1 MIATIYAAYKQGVDA
16 KVFTE
21 PDDFNL
27 NKKSG
32 IKNKNKINYKN
43 KEVRSLSAV
52 LQKSAEKAWEPT
64 TLPQKPG

>member
-27 NKKSG
+27 NKKPG
-32 IKNKNKINYKN
+32 IKNNKNKINYKN

-52 LQKSAEKAWEPT
+52 LQKSAEKA
-64 TLPQKPG
+64 

>member
-1 MIATIYAAYKQGVDA
+1 MIATIYAAYKQDVDA

-27 NKKSG
+27 NKKSE

-52 LQKSAEKAWEPT
+52 LQKSAEKA
-64 TLPQKPG
+64 

>member
-32 IKNKNKINYKN
+32 IKNNKNKINYKN

-52 LQKSAEKAWEPT
+52 LQKSAEKA
-64 TLPQKPG
+64 

>member
-1 MIATIYAAYKQGVDA
+1 MIATIYTAYKQDVDA

-32 IKNKNKINYKN
+32 INYNKINFKN

-52 LQKSAEKAWEPT
+52 LQKSAEKA
-64 TLPQKPG
+64 